1 MQFFFEIFDYFHR
14 GGPLLLPIILISL
27 LMWVLIIQKLRS
39 VWAVNQRDIN
49 LGEALGAVRERRLVE
64 DFFGTPLCHV
74 VGHFVEEMTAVRR
87 DNLALLN
94 SLITSETERLGRHI
108 NYIYVLASIAPLLGL
123 LGTVQG
129 MIATFDAI
137 SIYGTG
143 NPRALANGIAEA
155 LITTQSGL
163 FVSIPGLFMAGFL
176 QRRVFRISQRLDEF
190 RAGVMKELGGT
201 LL

>member
-1 MQFFFEIFDYFHR
+1 MHVVFDIFDYFHR
-14 GGPLLLPIILISL
+14 GGPLMVPIMLISVVMWILIL
-27 LMWVLIIQKLRS
+27 LKLQS
-39 VWAVNQRDIN
+39 VWAVNQRDIG
-49 LGEALGAVRERRLVE
+49 LVEALKVVRERRLVE

-74 VGHFVEEMTAVRR
+74 VGHFIESMSLVRR

-94 SLITSETERLGRHI
+94 SLIARETERLGRHI
-108 NYIYVLASIAPLLGL
+108 NYIYALASIAPLLGL

-129 MIATFDAI
+129 MISTFDAI

-143 NPRALANGIAEA
+143 NPRAMANGIAEA

-176 QRRVFRISQRLDEF
+176 RRRIFRISQRLEEF
-190 RAGVMKELGGT
+190 RAGVMKEL
-201 LL
+201 

>member
-1 MQFFFEIFDYFHR
+1 MQIIFDIFDYFYR
-14 GGPLLLPIILISL
+14 GGPLMVPIILISVI
-27 LMWVLIIQKLRS
+27 MWVLILLKLQS
-39 VWAVNQRDIN
+39 VWAVNQRDIG
-49 LGEALGAVRERRLVE
+49 LVEALKVVRERRLVE

-74 VGHFVEEMTAVRR
+74 VGHFIESMSLVRR

-94 SLITSETERLGRHI
+94 SLIARETERLSRYI
-108 NYIYVLASIAPLLGL
+108 NYIYALASIAPLLGL

-129 MIATFDAI
+129 MISTFDAI

-176 QRRVFRISQRLDEF
+176 RRRIFRISQRLEEF
-190 RAGVMKELGGT
+190 RAGVMKEL
-201 LL
+201 

>member
-1 MQFFFEIFDYFHR
+1 MQIIFDIFDYFYR
-14 GGPLLLPIILISL
+14 GGPLMVPIILISL
-27 LMWVLIIQKLRS
+27 IMWVLILLKLQS
-39 VWAVNQRDIN
+39 VWAVNQRDMGIA
-49 LGEALGAVRERRLVE
+49 EALEVVRERRLVE

-74 VGHFVEEMTAVRR
+74 VGHFIESMSLVRR

-94 SLITSETERLGRHI
+94 SLISRETERLGRHI
-108 NYIYVLASIAPLLGL
+108 NYIYALASIAPLLGL

-129 MIATFDAI
+129 MISTFDAI

-176 QRRVFRISQRLDEF
+176 RRRIFLISQRLDEF
-190 RAGVMKELGGT
+190 RAGVMKEMG
-201 LL
+201 

>member
-1 MQFFFEIFDYFHR
+1 MQIFFDILDYFYR
-14 GGPLLLPIILISL
+14 GGIMMVPIMLVSVVMWILIL
-27 LMWVLIIQKLRS
+27 LKLQS
-39 VWAVNQRDIN
+39 VWAVNQRDIG
-49 LGEALGAVRERRLVE
+49 LVEALKVVRERRLVN

-74 VGHFVEEMTAVRR
+74 VGHFIESISSVRR

-94 SLITSETERLGRHI
+94 SLIAQETERLGSNI
-108 NYIYVLASIAPLLGL
+108 NYIYALASIAPLLGL

-129 MIATFDAI
+129 MISTFDAI

-176 QRRVFRISQRLDEF
+176 RRRILRISQRLEEF
-190 RAGVMKELGGT
+190 RAGVMKELI
-201 LL
+201 

>member
-1 MQFFFEIFDYFHR
+1 MQIFFDILDYFYR
-14 GGPLLLPIILISL
+14 GGLLMVPIILISVI
-27 LMWVLIIQKLRS
+27 MWVLILLKLQS
-39 VWAVNQRDIN
+39 VWAVNQRDIG
-49 LGEALGAVRERRLVE
+49 LVEALKVVRERRLVV

-74 VGHFVEEMTAVRR
+74 VGHFIESMSSVRR

-94 SLITSETERLGRHI
+94 SLIARETERLGSNI
-108 NYIYVLASIAPLLGL
+108 NYIYALASIAPLLGL

-129 MIATFDAI
+129 MISTFDVI

-143 NPRALANGIAEA
+143 NPRAMANGIAEA

-176 QRRVFRISQRLDEF
+176 RRRIFRISQRLDEF
-190 RAGVMKELGGT
+190 RAGVMKEMEI
-201 LL
+201 